1 VATQHSFLIEMR
13 PEGVCLLKFH
23 LQLTMIQL
31 DLIPL
36 TLNVDVAA
44 AILRTNVADDQKL
57 QGVYIA

>member
-1 VATQHSFLIEMR
+1 
-13 PEGVCLLKFH
+13 
-23 LQLTMIQL
+23 MIQL

-44 AILRTNVADDQKL
+44 AILRTNVAEDQKL